1 MNPLRPFL
9 RKVFAKALAP
19 AGARTARPHAS
30 RFRPGLL
37 SLEERDVPSAD
48 FFADAIA
55 LTGTQITVSGSNVGA
70 TAEPGEPAG
79 EGTNGDVNSVWWNWT
94 APASGQVEI
103 NTFGSSLDTVL
114 AVYTGTGLD
123 KLNLFAANDD
133 ALDTQS
139 QVLFSA
145 AAGTTYHI
153 SVDGYGGDTGDFT
166 LRLGTTPANDNF
178 ANSTVVPGGTV
189 TGTNLAATQ
198 ESGEGAGTSGAINTV
213 WWSWTA
219 PTTGEVTVNT
229 HGSDFDTILAV
240 HTGSAM
246 GGLTMI
252 AVNDDSSFPSTTTSQ
267 VTFQA
272 YAGTTYHFAV
282 DGYQNATGNVVLN
295 LPEPVIVDSPP
306 IIADQAFAVNENAS
320 GNTAVGSVVAEDDAG
335 GLTYAITG
343 GDGMGLFAIDAATGV
358 MRTATGAALDYEA
371 KDSYQLV
378 VEVTDIAGQSASAA
392 VAITVNDVNDA
403 PVLDN
408 SGSMSLRTMELL
420 QLSNTGTLVS
430 DLLASAGG
438 GRIADQDAGA
448 LTGIAITAADTA
460 HGSWEFSTNGG
471 STWVALGAVS
481 DGSARLLAADANT
494 RIRFVPALGY
504 TGTLAQAITFRAWD
518 QTAGSNGGF
527 ASTVVSGGTTA
538 FSAQTETASLTV
550 RSLLGWLL

>member
-1 MNPLRPFL
+1 MNALRPFL
-9 RKVFAKALAP
+9 RKVFGNTTRPIQKRGPQSPAL
-19 AGARTARPHAS
+19 

-37 SLEERDVPSAD
+37 SLENRDVPSAD
-48 FFADAIA
+48 FFADAVA

-79 EGTNGDVNSVWWNWT
+79 EGTNGDINSVWWNWT
-94 APASGQVEI
+94 APSSGPVEI

-114 AVYTGTGLD
+114 AVYTGTGMD

-145 AAGTTYHI
+145 TAGTTYHI
-153 SVDGYGGDTGDFT
+153 AVDGYGSDTGDFT
-166 LRLGTTPANDNF
+166 LRLGTTPANDSF
-178 ANSTVVPGGTV
+178 ANATVVPGGTV

-267 VTFQA
+267 VVFHA

-295 LPEPVIVDSPP
+295 LPDPVTVDSPP
-306 IIADQAFAVNENAS
+306 VIADQAFAVNENVSA
-320 GNTAVGSVVAEDDAG
+320 NTLVGSVVAQDDAG

-343 GDGMGLFAIDAATGV
+343 GDGMGLFAIDAATGAI
-358 MRTATGAALDYEA
+358 RTATGAALDYET
-371 KDSYQLV
+371 KDSYQLI
-378 VEVTDIAGQSASAA
+378 VEVTDSAGQSASAA
-392 VAITVNDVNDA
+392 VTVNVMDVNDA

-408 SGSMSLRTMELL
+408 SGSMSLRTMDLL
-420 QLSNTGTLVS
+420 QLNNTGTLVS

-438 GRIADQDAGA
+438 NRIADQDAGA

-471 STWVALGAVS
+471 STWMALGAVS
-481 DGSARLLAADANT
+481 DGSARLLAANANT

-504 TGTLAQAITFRAWD
+504 TGTIAEAITFRAWD
-518 QTAGSNGGF
+518 QTAGTNGGV
-527 ASTVVSGGTTA
+527 ASTLVSGGTSA

>member
-145 AAGTTYHI
+145 TAGTTYHI

-358 MRTATGAALDYEA
+358 IRTATGAALDYEA

-538 FSAQTETASLTV
+538 FSAQTETASLNV

>member
-1 MNPLRPFL
+1 MNALRPFL

-19 AGARTARPHAS
+19 AGARTPRPNAP

-114 AVYTGTGLD
+114 AVYTGAGLD

-145 AAGTTYHI
+145 TAGTTYHI
-153 SVDGYGGDTGDFT
+153 SVDGYGSDTGDFT
-166 LRLGTTPANDNF
+166 LRLGTTPANDSF
-178 ANSTVVPGGTV
+178 ANATVVPGGTV
-189 TGTNLAATQ
+189 TGANLAATQ
-198 ESGEGAGTSGAINTV
+198 ETGEGAGTSGAINTV

-229 HGSDFDTILAV
+229 HGSDFDTILAI

-306 IIADQAFAVNENAS
+306 VIADQAFAVNENAS
-320 GNTAVGSVVAEDDAG
+320 GNTAVGSVVAADDRE

-343 GDGMGLFAIDAATGV
+343 GDGMGLFTIDPATGAV
-358 MRTATGAALDYEA
+358 RTATGAALDYEA
-371 KDSYQLV
+371 KGSYQLV
-378 VEVTDIAGQSASAA
+378 VEVIDTAGQSASAT

-408 SGSMSLRTMELL
+408 SGSMSLRTMDLL
-420 QLSNTGTLVS
+420 QLNNTGTLVS

-438 GRIADQDAGA
+438 DRVADQDAGA

-460 HGSWEFSTNGG
+460 HGSWEFSINGG

-504 TGTLAQAITFRAWD
+504 TGTVAEAITFRAWD
-518 QTAGSNGGF
+518 QTAGSNGGL

-538 FSAQTETASLTV
+538 FSAQAETASITV

>member
-145 AAGTTYHI
+145 TAGTTYHI

-358 MRTATGAALDYEA
+358 IRTATGAALDYEA

-518 QTAGSNGGF
+518 QTAGSNGGL

>member
-19 AGARTARPHAS
+19 AGSRTARPHAS

-114 AVYTGTGLD
+114 AVYTGAGLD

-145 AAGTTYHI
+145 TAGTTYHI

-178 ANSTVVPGGTV
+178 TNSTVVPGGTV

-295 LPEPVIVDSPP
+295 LPEPVTVDSPP

-358 MRTATGAALDYEA
+358 IRTATGAALDYEA

-420 QLSNTGTLVS
+420 QLSNPGTLVS

-527 ASTVVSGGTTA
+527 ANTVVSGGTTA